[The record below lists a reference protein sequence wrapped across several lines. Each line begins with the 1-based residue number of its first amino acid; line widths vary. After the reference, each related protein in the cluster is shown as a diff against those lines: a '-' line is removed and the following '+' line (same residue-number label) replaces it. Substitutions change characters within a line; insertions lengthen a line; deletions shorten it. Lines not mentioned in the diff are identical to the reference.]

1 MVSTLAKVSISTPKS
16 SAFLWS
22 ILITEPSWT
31 GCHKKFAQVSQVTLT
46 LKEWIASGY
55 RSWRQSSSP
64 GNSSANASAADASA
78 VALNAANAG
87 SAESSVDQ
95 MADGNAGKLEGMLEG
110 AVEAV
115 SAPSSAHFD
124 SALVTAS
131 AAAAA
136 CFAVGGLTVR
146 TCEVHQVQQGWHFE
160 AVVGTLGRGE
170 TSAYSTVQKGRDMFQ
185 DSRMRGRGWGL
196 SDSSN
201 LQLSI
206 MFHVQK

>member
-1 MVSTLAKVSISTPKS
+1 M
-16 SAFLWS
+16 
-22 ILITEPSWT
+22 
-31 GCHKKFAQVSQVTLT
+31 
-46 LKEWIASGY
+46 
-55 RSWRQSSSP
+55 
-64 GNSSANASAADASA
+64 
-78 VALNAANAG
+78 ALNAANAG

-170 TSAYSTVQKGRDMFQ
+170 TSAYSYSTVQKGRDMFQ
-185 DSRMRGRGWGL
+185 DSRMRGRG
-196 SDSSN
+196 
-201 LQLSI
+201 
-206 MFHVQK
+206 

>member
-1 MVSTLAKVSISTPKS
+1 M
-16 SAFLWS
+16 
-22 ILITEPSWT
+22 
-31 GCHKKFAQVSQVTLT
+31 
-46 LKEWIASGY
+46 
-55 RSWRQSSSP
+55 
-64 GNSSANASAADASA
+64 
-78 VALNAANAG
+78 ALNAANAG

-170 TSAYSTVQKGRDMFQ
+170 TGKVVSKRFGEVRLWILRAAAAAMERNPPAVAQDHLALLADMERLERVTRVTCLGLEVLEA
-185 DSRMRGRGWGL
+185 SRL
-196 SDSSN
+196 SQMDVLVAHS
-201 LQLSI
+201 
-206 MFHVQK
+206 